1 MMSKERRLE
10 IINNIQEQRHSTV
23 VVYVL
28 SDRKNSEGRIS
39 ADAVRELYGMLRELK
54 PLETKTLDLILCGDR
69 GDNAVPWQMVSMFRE
84 IFDLFNVLVPYK
96 AHSAATMI
104 ALGADTI
111 VMGEKGELSPIDV
124 DISLPFDSDKNNLQ
138 QASAGDVTGFF
149 SWLDGLGKVRE
160 KQRIDAFLRTMDSL
174 PPLVLGRIN
183 EKLERTK
190 SECQKLLE
198 SRNRPFGNITHR
210 KIIGRL
216 FSDFSSPEQCISR
229 KEARRRFGLRQV
241 RQEDALEPLIWEL
254 WALYEEEFKSRHP
267 FFPEDVLEESEEDE
281 VTFHDHKLA
290 FIETTKRTRVH
301 KEDLKIRKLREYP
314 PDIQFDPQIVLPSLP
329 LETGTEEE
337 SLWAVVQEW
346 LKSNLPL
353 LLEDSMKA
361 FEKTLPTRA
370 YERLHLGKRWVD
382 D

>member
-1 MMSKERRLE
+1 MMPKERRLE

-28 SDRKNSEGRIS
+28 SDRRNSEGRIS

-84 IFDLFNVLVPYK
+84 MFDLFNVLVPYK

-104 ALGADTI
+104 ALGADAI
-111 VMGEKGELSPIDV
+111 IMGEKGELSPIDV
-124 DISLPFDSDKNNLQ
+124 DISLPFGSDKNNLQ

-190 SECQKLLE
+190 SECLKLLE
-198 SRNRPFGNITHR
+198 SRHKAFGKGTHK
-210 KIIGRL
+210 KIVGRL

-241 RQEDALEPLIWEL
+241 RQDDALEPLIWEL

-329 LETGTEEE
+329 LETGTEQE

-361 FEKTLPTRA
+361 FRKTLPTRA